1 MDDKIFV
8 KENEISSSSRK
19 YMVLIAVAAVL
30 IVVGLIGIL
39 LVASGGGEDEPAP
52 TPTPEATEEPQSI
65 YDDEVDDMTD
75 DGETGDSDDDM
86 TIDDMTT
93 DDATTDTDTGTDDT
107 VSTDNNNG
115 TQTDPDYS
123 APTDETKVNL
133 YFPKSPETDS
143 NPDHF
148 VAAQREKPE
157 DNLYSTV
164 ITNIIIGPNAEEK
177 NKGYKKTWAGE
188 GGIYY
193 SYKMSG
199 STLIVELTTN
209 ISSGE
214 NDLVRALTL
223 SLTQLDGISK
233 VSVLGPNGGCLGEIG
248 GDTVCS
254 N

>member
-39 LVASGGGEDEPAP
+39 LVASGGSEDEVEP

-65 YDDEVDDMTD
+65 YDDEADDEMTD
-75 DGETGDSDDDM
+75 EDTDDS
-86 TIDDMTT
+86 TDDMTT
-93 DDATTDTDTGTDDT
+93 DNTDNDTDMGTDDS
-107 VSTDNNNG
+107 VSTDNS
-115 TQTDPDYS
+115 TQTEPDYS
-123 APTDETKVNL
+123 APADETKVNL

-143 NPDHF
+143 NPSHF

-157 DNLYSTV
+157 DNLYSSV
-164 ITNIIIGPNAEEK
+164 ITNIIIGPNGEEK

-233 VSVLGPNGGCLGEIG
+233 VSVLGPNGGCLGEIAG
-248 GDTVCS
+248 NTVCS